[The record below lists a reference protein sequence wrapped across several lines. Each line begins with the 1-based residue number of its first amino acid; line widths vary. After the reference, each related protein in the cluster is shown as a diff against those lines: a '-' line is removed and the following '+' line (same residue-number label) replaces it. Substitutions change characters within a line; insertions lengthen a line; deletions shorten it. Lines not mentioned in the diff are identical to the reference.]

1 MQDEYTRLQ
10 SEEKERV
17 NNYTMR
23 WQSHVD
29 KIVMDKDSE
38 RDMLIEEQR
47 VILTTK
53 LEEEQVKVEE
63 AQSLAKKASVSAAIA
78 VAAAETEKITQDTV
92 EVATDEDK
100 KSPEQI

>member
-1 MQDEYTRLQ
+1 
-10 SEEKERV
+10 
-17 NNYTMR
+17 MR

-63 AQSLAKKASVSAAIA
+63 A
-78 VAAAETEKITQDTV
+78 
-92 EVATDEDK
+92 
-100 KSPEQI
+100 